1 MVLVQKIKSFSIY
14 CLMQNGSLKRVPKSS
29 KNNKKKLD
37 LNLKLEITLII
48 IALKHAQ
55 NLRFS
60 KGVRPW
66 LLSKN

>member
-1 MVLVQKIKSFSIY
+1 
-14 CLMQNGSLKRVPKSS
+14 MQNGSLKRVPKSS
-29 KNNKKKLD
+29 KINKKKLY
-37 LNLKLEITLII
+37 LNLKLEMTLII

-55 NLRFS
+55 NLRSS

>member
-1 MVLVQKIKSFSIY
+1 ME
-14 CLMQNGSLKRVPKSS
+14 NGSLKRVPKTS

-37 LNLKLEITLII
+37 LNLKLEMTLII